1 MANVRIS
8 DLTSAAAALSTQQI
22 EVNESG
28 TSKKITNSQLL
39 SYIEGE
45 ISTSPTFTGQVS
57 IDDGTAVAPTL
68 TNTGDTN
75 TGIYF
80 PAADTISFS
89 TGGTLR
95 GTFDSSGNFVTTGTI
110 ELGNASDTTISRVSA
125 GVASI
130 EGKNIALNGTG
141 EVLTT
146 GTIELGHATDTTL
159 TRVSAGV
166 IAVEGGVIPK
176 ENRANTFTVQQ
187 EISTGASQSVL
198 ALAANAAV
206 AKTIQFI
213 TGTFSRWVV
222 SSDNSAESG
231 SNAGSNFIINRYND
245 AGAYLDTALTI
256 NRSSGNVGIGAA
268 SPNEKFHI
276 RSAGS
281 VYARIQCD
289 NAAAGAGLYF
299 TNTTTNWLI
308 GAGPVSG
315 GGEFAF
321 HDSTRNAERMRITI
335 NGGVAFGGATNYG
348 TSGQVLQSNG
358 DAPPSWTAPTTVTTS
373 NVLSA
378 TAGGTTAAVGTY
390 AFLRFEALT
399 AASAGTNHAGSGLRY
414 SNGNGGGTGV
424 LVGGG
429 TWKLMGETG
438 AGSNAASAS
447 LFLRIA

>member
-95 GTFDSSGNFVTTGTI
+95 GTFDASGNFVTTGSISTSSSISTSGSLTTTGAI
-110 ELGNASDTTISRVSA
+110 ELGNASDTTLARVSA

-159 TRVSAGV
+159 SRVSAGV
-166 IAVEGGVIPK
+166 LAVEGQTL
-176 ENRANTFTVQQ
+176 ATL
-187 EISTGASQSVL
+187 ASP
-198 ALAANAAV
+198 A
-206 AKTIQFI
+206 F
-213 TGTFSRWVV
+213 TGTP
-222 SSDNSAESG
+222 
-231 SNAGSNFIINRYND
+231 
-245 AGAYLDTALTI
+245 TAPT
-256 NRSSGNVGIGAA
+256 
-268 SPNEKFHI
+268 
-276 RSAGS
+276 
-281 VYARIQCD
+281 
-289 NAAAGAGLYF
+289 AAAG
-299 TNTTTNWLI
+299 TNTTQLATT
-308 GAGPVSG
+308 GFVAGNFLRQAIQSTWSTLGTIANVVGLLSWKNYGNNHVIFDASNSTSPSG
-315 GGEFAF
+315 GAVNNTNPDVTWTGTYPTLMGWNGVNTYGVRV
-321 HDSTRNAERMRITI
+321 DSSRYADY
-335 NGGVAFGGATNYG
+335 ASS
-348 TSGQVLQSNG
+348 TS
-358 DAPPSWTAPTTVTTS
+358 TAS
-373 NVLSA
+373 ALNA
-378 TAGGTTAAVGTY
+378 TAGANAGDVGTY
-390 AFLRFEALT
+390 AFLRIVTLSNVA
-399 AASAGTNHAGSGLRY
+399 AGTTHAASGLRY
-414 SNGNGGGTGV
+414 SNASGGSTGGTPS
-424 LVGGG
+424 G
-429 TWKLMGETG
+429 TWRLMGDTG
-438 AGSNAASAS
+438 TGSISASTS
-447 LFLRIA
+447 LFLRIV